1 MAATEEYWLSIYD
14 TGRKFSFQKVN
25 VLKMHQFIT
34 EIKQV
39 SG

>member
-14 TGRKFSFQKVN
+14 TGRKFSFQKAN